1 MNDAELEARL
11 KNVPVPERA
20 EAYWQDFPLQVR
32 VNLRRRAV
40 IAPLR
45 RVWLPRLIWTGG
57 FAAGIVFGL
66 WLAQSQPVKMALQR
80 EHRFRMELAQFPTH
94 LRVLM
99 QDEHG
104 LHYLVAEKE

>member
-1 MNDAELEARL
+1 MNDLELAAKL
-11 KNVPVPERA
+11 KNVPVPERPA
-20 EAYWQDFPLQVR
+20 EYWADFPAQVR

-40 IAPLR
+40 IAPAR
-45 RVWLPRLIWTGG
+45 HVWWPRLIWTGG
-57 FAAGIVFGL
+57 FAAGIIFGI
-66 WLAQSQPVKMALQR
+66 WLAQSQPVKMALRHERQ
-80 EHRFRMELAQFPTH
+80 FRMELAQFPNH